1 MRKIGNIITDS
12 KFEGNGLYN
21 VVHSI
26 DGCIDDIP
34 TLIVGWEN
42 AKSLYPGLDILDC
55 HIKGNV
61 YWTFGK
67 RERNWC
73 YEDNVIKF
81 KKLCLDYI
89 IQDIKYVFFNLLT
102 ATKEEKRKLITLIKD
117 PRYMKYVYFRN
128 NMAYIYIEEKKM
140 IYGLSLRDI
149 EYAGGKYEKF
159 MGMLRGIN
167 TVTIVKPD
175 KESFDLREL
184 IQTKSYIVPYLY
196 SK

>member
-1 MRKIGNIITDS
+1 MRKIGNIITNS
-12 KFEGNGLYN
+12 KFEDNELFN
-21 VVHSI
+21 VVQRV
-26 DGCIDDIP
+26 DDALLGIP

-42 AKSLYPGLDILDC
+42 AKSLYSGLDILDC
-55 HIKGNV
+55 HIKDNV

-81 KKLCLDYI
+81 RKLCLDYI

-102 ATKEEKRKLITLIKD
+102 ATKEEKQRLIALIED
-117 PRYMKYVYFRN
+117 PRYKKYVYFRN
-128 NMAYIYIEEKKM
+128 NMAYIYIEGKKM
-140 IYGLSLRDI
+140 IYGISLRDI
-149 EYAGGKYEKF
+149 EYADKKCEKF
-159 MGMLRGIN
+159 TGMLRGIN

-184 IQTKSYIVPYLY
+184 IQTKPYIVSYLY
-196 SK
+196 SE